1 MYSFLTVARR
11 VDVEAA
17 IKSEDVYSFFT
28 FKGSKPVALNFRGKE
43 EYIEKGDKFGVRKS
57 ANGKQ
62 IRLIRPGAETRV
74 FTLTMDQANALA
86 RGIKK

>member
-1 MYSFLTVARR
+1 MYSFLTTAAVKK
-11 VDVEAA
+11 VEAL
-17 IKSEDVYSFFT
+17 IKGEGVYQFFQYRGT
-28 FKGSKPVALNFRGKE
+28 KPVVLNFRGKE

-74 FTLTMDQANALA
+74 FTLTSDQANSLA
-86 RGIKK
+86 KGIKK